1 MNIEKLLDQIE
12 DTIEAGSKIPFSN
25 KISVDVEAIRTAIED
40 IRLGLPNEISQARAI
55 VADRNNILVK
65 AKNEA
70 VSAVTSA
77 QEKSRALV
85 SSAEDKVRDIVLKT
99 ESYTKSKVEEAEA
112 QAKQI
117 INAANEDAKVI
128 RANAQ
133 LEAAAMVENSEIVIQ
148 AKATAQTLTTTA
160 QEEAASTI
168 AGAKAQ
174 AENIVNAAAEQATRT
189 IEDARIRSDDAIDK
203 ANKWSAEIR
212 IAAGDFIEDIMKTA
226 DEAIANSQREI
237 RAARKNIKNVTGKI
251 ENPGEQQ

>member
-12 DTIEAGSKIPFSN
+12 DVIESGTKVPFSS
-25 KISVDVEAIRTAIED
+25 KISVDVEAIKTAIED

-70 VSAVTSA
+70 VNAVTSA

-99 ESYTKSKVEEAEA
+99 ESYTKSKIEESEA

-133 LEAAAMVENSEIVIQ
+133 LEAASMVENSEIVIQ
-148 AKATAQTLTTTA
+148 AKATAQALTTSA

-174 AENIVNAAAEQATRT
+174 AENIVNAAAEQAART

-226 DEAIANSQREI
+226 DDAIANSQHEI
-237 RAARKNIKNVTGKI
+237 RAARENIKNVTGKI
-251 ENPGEQQ
+251 EAPAEQ

>member
-117 INAANEDAKVI
+117 INAASS
-128 RANAQ
+128 RPLQ
-133 LEAAAMVENSEIVIQ
+133 WSR
-148 AKATAQTLTTTA
+148 TA
-160 QEEAASTI
+160 
-168 AGAKAQ
+168 
-174 AENIVNAAAEQATRT
+174 R
-189 IEDARIRSDDAIDK
+189 
-203 ANKWSAEIR
+203 
-212 IAAGDFIEDIMKTA
+212 
-226 DEAIANSQREI
+226 
-237 RAARKNIKNVTGKI
+237 
-251 ENPGEQQ
+251 